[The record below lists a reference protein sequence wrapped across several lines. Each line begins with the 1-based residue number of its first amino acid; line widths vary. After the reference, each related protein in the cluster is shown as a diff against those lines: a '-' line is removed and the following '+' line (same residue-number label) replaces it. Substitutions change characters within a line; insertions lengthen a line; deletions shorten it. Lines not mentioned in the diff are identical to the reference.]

1 MKTQINQLYSGLKNQ
16 ILNPATNYSNLPKST
31 SHSNHAGVNTD
42 LLQDV
47 WGKVTFENPDQLNIN
62 IKGIDLILTAN
73 WSLSRKSCN
82 YFSFITVDQMIKLAG
97 LTPAMGKQPSIS
109 IIGNVI
115 EIRNGKNSY
124 VYICPSFIK
133 INE

>member
-16 ILNPATNYSNLPKST
+16 ILNPATDYSHLTKST
-31 SHSNHAGVNTD
+31 SHNNHAGVNAD
-42 LLQDV
+42 LVQDV
-47 WGKVTFENPDQLNIN
+47 WNKVTYENPEYLNIT
-62 IKGIDLILTAN
+62 IKGIALNLKAN

-82 YFSFITVDQMIKLAG
+82 YYCSLTVDQMIKLAG
-97 LTPAMGKQPSIS
+97 LAPAMGKTPSIS
-109 IIGNVI
+109 VCGNIV
-115 EIRNGKNSY
+115 EIRNGKKSY